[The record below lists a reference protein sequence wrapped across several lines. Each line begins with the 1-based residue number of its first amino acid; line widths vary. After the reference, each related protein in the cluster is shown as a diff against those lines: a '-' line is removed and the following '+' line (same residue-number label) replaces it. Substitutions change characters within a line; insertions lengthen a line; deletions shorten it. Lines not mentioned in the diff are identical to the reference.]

1 MNKELSEILLGFKRI
16 LHLIDRQEKI
26 ILILASSLMAIA
38 GVLTNL
44 PAVILGRLVDKI
56 VDVKNLEFSI
66 AIPFITLIVFII
78 LIREILT
85 IIRKYLVENIA
96 TQTEKKQT
104 VTVVKH
110 LLKTDIGAINEQQIG
125 SLHGRTFRSI
135 QGLVNVIK
143 LAFLEFLPIFFSA
156 IAAIVIA
163 LLQKPFLATVMIL
176 VIPTTLF
183 IVIKQI
189 SSQKG
194 IRVALLRGKEKID
207 GTVVE
212 MLGGIETIRV
222 LNTEDEEIEKVEL
235 VAEDLRKREIK
246 HHIFMAFFDS
256 LKYLNEGFFY
266 ILVISLSILFSAQGV
281 ISRGDILIYSILFL
295 SITAPLREIHRILD
309 QAHEGSILV
318 NDLYGL
324 LNEPLDESFQDYPE
338 KVKDV
343 TKIKDAVV
351 IVKNLSFSYP
361 NRSVNALNNVSLK
374 INYGEKIGIAGASG
388 CGKSTLI
395 KILLRLLHNYSGQV
409 SLFGSDLKTI
419 LRKEI
424 AQKIAYIPQ
433 KTYIFSG
440 TIRDNI
446 IYGCLRKNVSHGEL
460 IKVSKKANIY
470 NEIIQSLGG
479 FDGKVT
485 ENGNNLSGGQKQR
498 LALARIVLQSPELFI
513 FDEATSALD
522 NTNEVLIQKNIE
534 QLFTNKTII
543 TIAHRLTTL
552 KNSDRI
558 LVFDK
563 GEIVQEG
570 AFNQLSNK
578 EGLFRDFLRQKIQ

>member
-1 MNKELSEILLGFKRI
+1 MNKELSEILLGFKRT
-16 LHLIDRQEKI
+16 LRLIDRQEKI
-26 ILILASSLMAIA
+26 ILILASFLMAIA

-66 AIPFITLIVFII
+66 AIPFIALIIFII
-78 LIREILT
+78 LIREIFT

-104 VTVVKH
+104 VTVIKH
-110 LLKTDIGAINEQQIG
+110 VLKTDIGAINEEQIG

-135 QGLVNVIK
+135 LGLVSVIK

-156 IAAIVIA
+156 VAAIVIA
-163 LLQKPFLATVMIL
+163 LSQKPFLATVMIL

-212 MLGGIETIRV
+212 MLGGIETIRI

-235 VAEDLRKREIK
+235 VAEDLRKKEIK

-256 LKYLNEGFFY
+256 VKYLNEGFFY

-281 ISRGDILIYSILFL
+281 ISRGDILVYSILFL
-295 SITAPLREIHRILD
+295 SVTAPLREIHRILD

-324 LNEPLDESFQDYPE
+324 LNRPVDESFQDYPE

-343 TKIKDAVV
+343 TKIEDAVV
-351 IVKNLSFSYP
+351 IIKNLSFSYP
-361 NRSVNALNNVSLK
+361 NRSANVLNNVSLK

-395 KILLRLLHNYSGQV
+395 KIILRLLHNYSGEV
-409 SLFGSDLKTI
+409 LLFGKNLKT
-419 LRKEI
+419 LSREEI

-433 KTYIFSG
+433 KIYIFSG

-446 IYGCLRKNVSHGEL
+446 VYGCLRKNVSHGEL
-460 IKVSKKANIY
+460 IKASKKANIY
-470 NEIIQSLGG
+470 NEITHSLGG

-498 LALARIVLQSPELFI
+498 LALARLILQSPELFI

-552 KNSDRI
+552 KNSDQV

-570 AFNQLSNK
+570 TFNQLSNK

>member
-1 MNKELSEILLGFKRI
+1 MNKELSEIFLGFKRV

-26 ILILASSLMAIA
+26 TLVVASMLMAVA

-56 VDVKNLEFSI
+56 AGVTNLEFSSVF
-66 AIPFITLIVFII
+66 PFVSLIIVVI
-78 LIREILT
+78 LAREILT
-85 IIRKYLVENIA
+85 IIRKYLIENIA

-104 VTVVKH
+104 VAVIKH
-110 LLKTDIGAINEQQIG
+110 LLKTDIGIINQQQIG
-125 SLHGRTFRSI
+125 SLHGRIFRSI
-135 QGLVNVIK
+135 QGLVRIIK
-143 LAFLEFLPIFFSA
+143 LGFLEFTPILFSA
-156 IAAIVIA
+156 LAAIAIA
-163 LLQKPFLATVMIL
+163 LSQKPFLATIMIL

-207 GTVVE
+207 GRVVE

-222 LNTEDEEIEKVEL
+222 LATENHEIGKVEL

-256 LKYLNEGFFY
+256 AKYLNESFFY
-266 ILVISLSILFSAQGV
+266 IIVISLSIFLSAQGI
-281 ISRGDILIYSILFL
+281 ISRGDILVYSILFL

-309 QAHEGSILV
+309 QAHESSILV

-324 LNEPLDESFQDYPE
+324 LNEPVDESFNTPKISSE
-338 KVKDV
+338 AKEVTSILSVKH
-343 TKIKDAVV
+343 
-351 IVKNLSFSYP
+351 LSFSYP
-361 NRSVNALNNVSLK
+361 NRSVNALDS
-374 INYGEKIGIAGASG
+374 INLEIGYGEKIGIAGASG

-395 KILLRLLHNYSGQV
+395 KILLRLIHNYSGQIY
-409 SLFGSDLKTI
+409 LFGKKLEDISRD
-419 LRKEI
+419 EI
-424 AQKIAYIPQ
+424 AQKIAYVPQ

-440 TIRDNI
+440 TLQENI
-446 IYGCLRKNVSHGEL
+446 VYGCTRKKITHSEIVAAAR
-460 IKVSKKANIY
+460 KANIY
-470 NEIIQSLGG
+470 NEISSSLGG
-479 FDGKVT
+479 FDGRVT

-498 LALARIVLQSPELFI
+498 LALARLILKSPELFI
-513 FDEATSALD
+513 FDEATSAID
-522 NTNEVLIQKNIE
+522 NTNETLIQKNIE
-534 QLFTNKTII
+534 QLFKNKTII

-563 GEIVQEG
+563 GKIVQEG
-570 AFNQLSNK
+570 TYDGLANK
-578 EGLFRDFLRQKIQ
+578 KGLFQDFLKQKV